1 MSHSAEY
8 EWRQRQEDRR
18 RQHLSRVR
26 ATTEEFVARYENVL
40 DDVRRQGLHGAVPGE
55 FAALSRQVADLRQLL
70 ATDPERARD
79 LSLAL
84 GREIHALPRLGRE
97 ARERAEAQAAQRRK
111 ELSAELNSL
120 LERTFLSIADPVA
133 RDFAYSAAAGI
144 EAEIRTRVAQG
155 AHLEAFRAQLQAR
168 MSQIVAQAETQAAE
182 WKRVQRQAQREAVR
196 ADVLADVKAVAL
208 AGNAALQE
216 RSREQ
221 VEAAIGQAAGGGEST
236 FDDALATALDAA
248 DQAIVDEESR
258 RAAVRAV
265 FASLQQAGFAV
276 DDPYLEDGDGGSVV
290 VSARKPSGGQAQ
302 FRIGVEGGL
311 VYKFD
316 HYEGAACKQD
326 LNQVLP
332 MLQQIYGITLSN
344 ERVLWDNP
352 DRLSRDA
359 RPIDGNEEAQ
369 R

>member
-18 RQHLSRVR
+18 RQHLNRIRTV
-26 ATTEEFVARYENVL
+26 TTEFAMRYESVL
-40 DDVRRQGLHGAVPGE
+40 DDVRRQGLDTAVPGE
-55 FAALSRQVADLRQLL
+55 FASLSRQVAELRHLL
-70 ATDPERARD
+70 SSDPERARA

-84 GREIHALPRLGRE
+84 GNEVHALPRLARE
-97 ARERAEAQAAQRRK
+97 ARQHAEAQAAQRRRQ
-111 ELSAELNSL
+111 LSSDLASV
-120 LERTFLSIADPVA
+120 LEQTFRSIADPVV

-144 EAEIRTRVAQG
+144 EAEIKRHVAQD
-155 AHLEAFRAQLQAR
+155 AQLEVFHAQLQSR
-168 MSQIVAQAETQAAE
+168 MAQIVAKAETDAQE
-182 WKRVQRQAQREAVR
+182 WKQAQRREQGEAVR
-196 ADVLADVKAVAL
+196 REVLADAKTVVMV
-208 AGNAALQE
+208 GSAALQAG
-216 RSREQ
+216 SR
-221 VEAAIGQAAGGGEST
+221 T
-236 FDDALATALDAA
+236 RLDAA
-248 DQAIVDEESR
+248 MDQVSSTDEAGFDAALETALACADQVAVDEESR
-258 RAAVRAV
+258 RSAVRAV
-265 FASLQQAGFAV
+265 YESLMQAGFAV
-276 DDPYLEDGDGGSVV
+276 DQPWLEEGNGGSVV

-302 FRIGVEGGL
+302 FRIGAEGAL

-326 LNQVLP
+326 LQEVMP

-359 RPIDGNEEAQ
+359 RPLDDREAQ